1 MESQPQNPEFRNI
14 PKKLSPVSMTQEGN
28 LYILVVT
35 FSCQFVSLVFS
46 VLTVLVGGQ
55 VEGEGVTVS
64 HQLLDWQ
71 ASRGLTLD
79 DIYL

>member
-1 MESQPQNPEFRNI
+1 MPI
-14 PKKLSPVSMTQEGN
+14 TQEGN
-28 LYILVVT
+28 LYILVVI

-55 VEGEGVTVS
+55 VVGEGVIVS
-64 HQLLDWQ
+64 HQRLDWQ